1 MVARVLFPVLP
12 CGGTRLHPHHRATIK
27 ALERYPVSFLPF
39 PTSSTLAPTDH
50 PASYLSSRLRLMPIG
65 APCGR
70 PGGSTQEHP
79 LSTPPT
85 NFITLSTNS
94 AATRVYFSGGI
105 KPAYF

>member
-1 MVARVLFPVLP
+1 MVARVLFPVLTYRENASTP
-12 CGGTRLHPHHRATIK
+12 PPPGDHKGP
-27 ALERYPVSFLPF
+27 PF

-65 APCGR
+65 APGGR
-70 PGGSTQEHP
+70 PGGSTQEHS